1 MPQMNGKKSNT
12 SMTTRMADQVLACNL
27 FPEEDQGMG
36 DDQVDQEEKKK
47 DPLSSQVWRMY
58 TKAKDTLPNGSRL
71 ENLTWRMMAMT
82 LKKQDAA
89 QSPSTSSSSEHLDT
103 TSAPE
108 LNENK
113 PMVSKSPPMKTDSI
127 NIPVN
132 YNEDPIVSF
141 SEPYHSPTSSSTFFF
156 GNDPPATS
164 ALSVAASA
172 SATTTSLN
180 MGAVS
185 FEDMLNLYYNPV
197 TNAGQFTDMNTTAT
211 DSIDIAPAPISHH
224 LDYAHSPSP
233 SVSSVEEEP
242 HPQTHHQKPQQNA
255 QTQCHNC
262 STRTTPLW
270 RRDPSGNPLCNAC
283 GLFLK
288 LHGVVRP
295 LSLKTDVIKKRN
307 RGAAGSTANAN
318 ASASTAPTAITAS
331 TSTHARKEVPLSSS
345 LPTTSRIQAI
355 PTRPSQIKRQRRSYQ
370 KQPRPTTPTSQLPTT
385 PSHLQQQSILS
396 SSLPNHYDS
405 NDVSFLGT
413 SLPTPNPMTS
423 TSTSYFNYMS
433 SSPPPPPPA
442 LHYSSSNSSL
452 ASLGQANTNSTAT
465 PAQQQ
470 PPQTQGD
477 VYSLLEN
484 IGVQLN
490 NLPPELLP
498 LIASAANYQAQTMN
512 VNNNSSKTSPLMPN
526 ELVFSQNTAASPN
539 NSKNTTMLDHHQGQ
553 FY

>member
-1 MPQMNGKKSNT
+1 
-12 SMTTRMADQVLACNL
+12 MTTRMADQVLACNL
-27 FPEEDQGMG
+27 FPEDDQEMG
-36 DDQVDQEEKKK
+36 DDQIDQEEKKK

-82 LKKQDAA
+82 LKKQDAV
-89 QSPSTSSSSEHLDT
+89 QSPSTSSSSELVD

-113 PMVSKSPPMKTDSI
+113 PMISKSPPMKTDSI

-132 YNEDPIVSF
+132 YNEDHIVSF
-141 SEPYHSPTSSSTFFF
+141 SESYHSPTSSSTFFF
-156 GNDPPATS
+156 GNDPPAATS
-164 ALSVAASA
+164 VTCAAPASSA
-172 SATTTSLN
+172 ATSLN

-185 FEDMLNLYYNPV
+185 FEDMLNMYYNPV
-197 TNAGQFTDMNTTAT
+197 SNAGQFTDMNTTAT
-211 DSIDIAPAPISHH
+211 ASIDIVPASTNNHF
-224 LDYAHSPSP
+224 DYAHSPSP
-233 SVSSVEEEP
+233 SVSSVEEETHP
-242 HPQTHHQKPQQNA
+242 HHHQKPQQNS
-255 QTQCHNC
+255 QTQCYNC
-262 STRTTPLW
+262 STQTTPLW

-307 RGAAGSTANAN
+307 RGAAGSAANAN
-318 ASASTAPTAITAS
+318 ASATHATATATTTS
-331 TSTHARKEVPLSSS
+331 TSTQARKEAPLSSS
-345 LPTTSRIQAI
+345 LPSTSRIQAI

-370 KQPRPTTPTSQLPTT
+370 KQPRSTTPTPQLATT

-396 SSLPNHYDS
+396 SSLPSQYDS
-405 NDVSFLGT
+405 NDVNFFGT
-413 SLPTPNPMTS
+413 SLPTPNPMT
-423 TSTSYFNYMS
+423 TASTSYFNYMS
-433 SSPPPPPPA
+433 SSPPPPA
-442 LHYSSSNSSL
+442 LHYSSSTSSL
-452 ASLGQANTNSTAT
+452 ASLGQSNTNPTAI
-465 PAQQQ
+465 PAQNQQ
-470 PPQTQGD
+470 QQGD

-498 LIASAANYQAQTMN
+498 LIASAANYQAQAMSA
-512 VNNNSSKTSPLMPN
+512 NNKTTSPLMPN
-526 ELVFSQNTAASPN
+526 EMVFGQNTKASPT
-539 NSKNTTMLDHHQGQ
+539 NSSNTSTLDHHQSQ